1 MHKPFVIAHRGASA
15 YAPENTIAAFNK
27 ALDMA
32 AAGVRPINN
41 IVDITNYVMLE
52 LGQPMH
58 AYDLNYIKGNKII
71 VRRAED
77 GEIMKTLDGQERKL
91 DSSMLVIADNERPIG
106 VAGVMGGENSE
117 INPGTETILLESA
130 NFDGISVRL
139 TAKKLG
145 MRTEASSRFEKG
157 LDAENALTALE
168 RAAYL
173 IEKLGA
179 GKVCTGVIDCYPKKQ
194 EKRELTLRPEKINAL
209 LGTSIDANTMIEL
222 LETLEFKVD
231 RDSMKITVPTFR
243 GDVEREADIAEE
255 IARLYD
261 YNRID
266 ATLLEGK
273 SSTVGKKTRKQKIED
288 MIRNT
293 MVSCGLSE
301 AYTYS
306 FTSPR
311 ILDRL
316 RIEKD
321 DQLRKTVVISNP
333 LGEDYSIMRTT
344 TIPDMLSVISRNY
357 NRQIEET
364 AFFELGYVY
373 IPKELPLKELPMEK
387 QILTIGMYGEMDF
400 YDIKGIVEELLD
412 VLRIKD
418 YRFVPEKDN
427 KVFHPGRT
435 AQIVIAGE
443 YAGLIGEIHPE
454 ISEEFETPERT
465 YVGVIEVEPL
475 INNAV
480 MEVEYKQLPKHP
492 AVTRD
497 IAVLVND
504 EVLAGDIE
512 QTISENGG
520 KILEDIKLFDVYKG
534 KQVPEGHKSMAY
546 SISFRAEDRTLTDD
560 EVNKSMQK
568 IMAALEKNFN
578 AKLRE

>member
-1 MHKPFVIAHRGASA
+1 M
-15 YAPENTIAAFNK
+15 
-27 ALDMA
+27 
-32 AAGVRPINN
+32 
-41 IVDITNYVMLE
+41 
-52 LGQPMH
+52 
-58 AYDLNYIKGNKII
+58 
-71 VRRAED
+71 
-77 GEIMKTLDGQERKL
+77 
-91 DSSMLVIADNERPIG
+91 
-106 VAGVMGGENSE
+106 
-117 INPGTETILLESA
+117 
-130 NFDGISVRL
+130 
-139 TAKKLG
+139 
-145 MRTEASSRFEKG
+145 
-157 LDAENALTALE
+157 
-168 RAAYL
+168 
-173 IEKLGA
+173 
-179 GKVCTGVIDCYPKKQ
+179 
-194 EKRELTLRPEKINAL
+194 
-209 LGTSIDANTMIEL
+209 
-222 LETLEFKVD
+222 
-231 RDSMKITVPTFR
+231 
-243 GDVEREADIAEE
+243 
-255 IARLYD
+255 
-261 YNRID
+261 
-266 ATLLEGK
+266 
-273 SSTVGKKTRKQKIED
+273 
-288 MIRNT
+288 
-293 MVSCGLSE
+293 
-301 AYTYS
+301 
-306 FTSPR
+306 
-311 ILDRL
+311 
-316 RIEKD
+316 
-321 DQLRKTVVISNP
+321 
-333 LGEDYSIMRTT
+333 
-344 TIPDMLSVISRNY
+344 
-357 NRQIEET
+357 
-364 AFFELGYVY
+364 GYVY

-465 YVGVIEVEPL
+465 YVGVIDVEPL